1 MAQIS
6 IKAAKVYMACVQYI
20 EAHDKVRK
28 QRYDDWI
35 KKYKTKTIGFLFW
48 KKQIELT
55 EKQVIEEIKKDED
68 NYITFLVDTQCKRK
82 EENKIEDIKKLC
94 LLNFT
99 GNITITDE
107 EYHIL
112 QHYLPVKEKKNEY

>member
-1 MAQIS
+1 
-6 IKAAKVYMACVQYI
+6 MACVQYI
-20 EAHDKVRK
+20 EAHDKARK
-28 QRYDDWI
+28 KRYDDWI

-55 EKQVIEEIKKDED
+55 EQQAIEEIKKDED
-68 NYITFLVDTQCKRK
+68 NYITFLVGTECKRK
-82 EENKIEDIKKLC
+82 EEDKVEDIKKLC

-99 GNITITDE
+99 GNVTITDE

-112 QHYLPVKEKKNEY
+112 QYYLPVKEKEE